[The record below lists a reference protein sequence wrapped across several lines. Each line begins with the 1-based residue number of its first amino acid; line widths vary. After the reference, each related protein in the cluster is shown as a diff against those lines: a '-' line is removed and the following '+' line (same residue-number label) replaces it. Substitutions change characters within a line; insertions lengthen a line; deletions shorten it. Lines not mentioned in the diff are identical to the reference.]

1 MHIEAEGRS
10 RDPMAPVT
18 SKNPYGLKAITV
30 DRADAQTNRAKA

>member
-10 RDPMAPVT
+10 RDPTAPFT
-18 SKNPYGLKAITV
+18 SKSAYGLEAITV